1 MINTTSNRI
10 EQKMYTLQIKTDNKT
25 KVIHMDESDNLV
37 KILASNGIFI
47 DRACNGKGTCGKCAV
62 RFASGAPS
70 PNKADKNIFN
80 QKELEMGYRLSCKCT
95 VSTDAIIEITEKTSL
110 AAVERGISGINEL
123 YLSDDSLKKGYG
135 IAVDLGTTTIVVYLA
150 KLSDGKIL
158 GAKSG
163 MNPQRQYGD
172 NVITRSEH
180 INSHE
185 NGLEEL
191 RLSAVGKINELTN
204 ALADENKIDKD
215 KILRAVISGN
225 TIMQHILC
233 GVNPFPIT
241 VAPYAPVFTEQKKM
255 SASELSLNMMP
266 DAECIITN
274 SISGYVGG
282 DIVSGIIAVGMDKDI
297 STSLLIDI
305 GTNGEMVLSHKE
317 KMYAC
322 SVAAGPAFEGEHI
335 KYGVGGIKGAISKAY
350 SVDGQLAFDTI
361 DNSSPVGI
369 CGSGLLDIT
378 AFLIDS
384 GILDSTG
391 AMDEEKCGQADGET
405 AYYITEDI
413 YISQKDIREIQLAKS
428 AVAAGAEVLIHEA
441 GIDFIDIENV
451 YLSGGFGTYLNTK
464 SAVKIGL
471 INKALESK
479 CISAGN
485 TAGMGSIK
493 SLLSDNVLQSLEE
506 LAQKVEYIELSLN
519 KSFNDLFI
527 ENMLF

>member
-1 MINTTSNRI
+1 
-10 EQKMYTLQIKTDNKT
+10 MYTLQIKTDSKNKI
-25 KVIHMDESDNLV
+25 IHLNEPGNLAQV
-37 KILASNGIFI
+37 LVSNGIFI
-47 DRACNGKGTCGKCAV
+47 DRACSGKGTCGKCAV
-62 RFASGAPS
+62 RFVSGAPS
-70 PNKADKNIFN
+70 PNNEDENIFN
-80 QKELEMGYRLSCKCT
+80 QKELDMGCRLSCKCT
-95 VSTDAIIEITEKTSL
+95 VSQDAVIEITERASY
-110 AAVERGISGINEL
+110 AAVEHGISGINEL
-123 YLSDDSLKKGYG
+123 YLLDHSLKEGYG
-135 IAVDLGTTTIVVYLA
+135 IAVDLGTTTIVVYLT
-150 KLSDGKIL
+150 KLSDGRIL

-172 NVITRSEH
+172 NVITRSEY

-185 NGLEEL
+185 NGLNEL
-191 RLSAVGKINELTN
+191 RLSAIGKINELTD
-204 ALADENKIDKD
+204 ALADENKIDKM
-215 KILRAVISGN
+215 KIFRAAISGN

-241 VAPYAPVFTEQKKM
+241 VAPYAPVFTEQQKM
-255 SASELSLNMMP
+255 PASVLRLNIMP

-282 DIVSGIIAVGMDKDI
+282 DIVSGILAVGMDKDI
-297 STSLLIDI
+297 RTSLLIDI
-305 GTNGEMVLSHKE
+305 GTNGEMVLSHKG

-361 DNSSPVGI
+361 GNSSPVGI

-391 AMDEEKCGQADGET
+391 SMDEEKCGQADGET

-428 AVAAGAEVLIHEA
+428 AVAAGAEVLIHAA
-441 GIDFIDIENV
+441 GIGFDDVENV
-451 YLSGGFGTYLNTK
+451 YLSGGFGTYLNIK

-471 INKALESK
+471 INRALESK

-493 SLLSDNVLQSLEE
+493 SLLSDNVLQSLAA
-506 LAQKVEYIELSLN
+506 LTQKVEYIELSFN